1 MFIKYIKSIIVG
13 FFIPVLIFI
22 LWELSLSFNSSS
34 YDSIAPPS
42 AILSSFFS
50 SILDFSLFILTF
62 QTLYCVIVGLC
73 IGGLSGLIFGMLIGL
88 IPTLSKLT
96 VVPIEI
102 LRTLPSVSL
111 IPLFLIA
118 FGFGYSI
125 EVSIISFSTFWPML
139 ILSQS
144 AITNVDRQ
152 LVDVSRM
159 LHLNFLKRIYKVY
172 LPSITRRLIVALRL
186 SMGIALIVAV
196 TVEIVVNPQGLGY
209 GLVISQQSL
218 NPAKMLAY
226 LLWLGIIGWIL
237 NLALS
242 KIEYIF
248 SYYE

>member
-1 MFIKYIKSIIVG
+1 MTIKYIKSIFVG
-13 FFIPVLIFI
+13 SFIPVFSLI
-22 LWELSLSFNSSS
+22 LWELSLSSNASG
-34 YDSIAPPS
+34 YDSVAPPS
-42 AILSSFFS
+42 AILSSLFS
-50 SILDFSLFILTF
+50 SILDFSIFILTF

-73 IGGLSGLIFGMLIGL
+73 IGGLFGLIFGILIGL
-88 IPTLSKLT
+88 IPVLSKLT
-96 VVPIEI
+96 IAPIEI

-125 EVSIISFSTFWPML
+125 EISIISFSTFWPML

-159 LHLNFLKRIYKVY
+159 LHLNFIQRIYKVF
-172 LPSITRRLIVALRL
+172 LPSITTRLIVALRL
-186 SMGIALIVAV
+186 STGIALIVAV

-226 LLWLGIIGWIL
+226 LLWLGLIGWIL
-237 NLALS
+237 NLSLT
-242 KIEYIF
+242 KLEYTF
-248 SYYE
+248 SYYG